1 MVIGNTSISEPE
13 HSVVPHRKRRSL
25 IELSVGYA
33 LILAVIWTPRPW
45 QQRIYFAAAIFI
57 IAAAWLAFP
66 GRKEMGLR
74 FANLARSS
82 WIVGAALLVSLLSV
96 LAARQIHTVL
106 LPNGPVQFFQR
117 YTGYIVFAF
126 MQQALLQDFFLLRLL
141 RLIRSPRSAALAAAA
156 IFSIAHLPNPIL
168 VVATFAWG
176 LAACLLFLHYRNL
189 YPLALAHA
197 ILGITIA
204 MTIPGPVTHNMR
216 VGLGYLTY
224 SPHRVHHRN
233 H

>member
-13 HSVVPHRKRRSL
+13 NSVIAQRKRRDL
-25 IELSVGYA
+25 IELFVGYA
-33 LILAVIWTPRPW
+33 LILIVIWTPRPW
-45 QQRIYFAAAIFI
+45 QKRAYFAAAVFI
-57 IAAAWLAFP
+57 IAATWLAFP
-66 GRKEMGLR
+66 GRMAMGLR
-74 FANLARSS
+74 FANLARSG
-82 WIVGAALLVSLLSV
+82 WIAGVALLVSGLSM
-96 LAARQIHTVL
+96 LAAGRLHTLL

-117 YTGYIVFAF
+117 YTGYIIFAF
-126 MQQALLQDFFLLRLL
+126 VQQLLLQDFFLLRLL
-141 RLIRSPRSAALAAAA
+141 RLVRSPRSAALAAAT

-168 VVATFAWG
+168 VVVTFAWG

-197 ILGITIA
+197 IFGITIA

-224 SPHRVHHRN
+224 SPHHFHHRN